1 MKTTRVIGTAFLT
14 LSLVA
19 GTTAAIAG
27 TMAPRADIAS
37 PKVYKVIAENAQW
50 RVLEA
55 TWQPGETDNFHSHP
69 ADRVTIFPMDCKLRL
84 IKPDGSYKDVAPKA
98 GHARVRTGEPMMA
111 HKAKN
116 IGKKACTLQ
125 MVELK

>member
-1 MKTTRVIGTAFLT
+1 MKNKHVFGTAVLAF
-14 LSLVA
+14 SLISGATTVLA
-19 GTTAAIAG
+19 GG
-27 TMAPRADIAS
+27 MAPNAALAS
-37 PKVYKVIAENAQW
+37 PKVYHVVAENAQW

-69 ADRVTIFPMDCKLRL
+69 ADRVSIFPMDCKLRL

-98 GHARVRTGEPMMA
+98 GHAKVRTGKPMPS

-116 IGKKACTLQ
+116 IGDKACTLQ
-125 MVELK
+125 IVELK